1 MMIEFNLLPDVKMQY
16 IKARAKK
23 RFAMVASILVS
34 GTAVALLVLLF
45 LAVQVFQ
52 KSYLNDLTADIK
64 KESEELKNIPDLN
77 KVLTLQS
84 QLKSLDSLHGQK
96 PQVSRLFGYLQQIT
110 PSDVG
115 ITEVALVFSEN
126 KMTIRGVG
134 QSATSANRF
143 VDTLKF
149 TNYKVSMLDEKGEQK
164 FNSQGE
170 PEFEVKRAFSKVVL
184 SAFNVT
190 TAPELPNGP
199 KDDQFSVTLQFEPI
213 LFDNT
218 KNVVL
223 EIPKGMITTRS
234 EIEKPGPLFIESIK
248 SEGTEE

>member
-23 RFAMVASILVS
+23 RFAVVASVLIS
-34 GTAVALLVLLF
+34 GTAVAILVLLF

-84 QLKSLDSLHGQK
+84 QLGSLQKLHDQK
-96 PQVSRLFGYLQQIT
+96 PQLSRLFGYLQQVA
-110 PSDVG
+110 PADVSF
-115 ITEVALVFSEN
+115 TSVTLLFTEN
-126 KMTIRGVG
+126 KITIEGLG
-134 QSATSANRF
+134 QSVTSANTF

-149 TNYKVSMLDEKGEQK
+149 TDYKIPVLDDKGEQK
-164 FNSQGE
+164 LNERGE

-184 SAFNVT
+184 STFSVT
-190 TAPELPNGP
+190 AKRELPNGP
-199 KDDQFSVTLQFEPI
+199 KDDKFSVTFNFEPA
-213 LFDNT
+213 LFDSI
-218 KNVVL
+218 KNVTL
-223 EIPKGMITTRS
+223 EIPKGKITTRS

>member
-1 MMIEFNLLPDVKMQY
+1 MMIEFNLLPNIKMQY

-23 RFAMVASILVS
+23 RFAVVASLLVS
-34 GTAVALLVLLF
+34 GTAVGVLVLLF
-45 LAVQVFQ
+45 MAVQVFQ
-52 KSYLNDLTADIK
+52 KSYLNDLTEDIK
-64 KESEELKNIPDLN
+64 KESQKLKEIPDLN

-84 QLKSLDSLHGQK
+84 QLKSLDSLHDQK

-115 ITEVALVFSEN
+115 ITGVTLNFSEN
-126 KMTIRGVG
+126 KMTINGAG

-149 TNYKVSMLDEKGEQK
+149 TDYKIPVLDDKGEQK
-164 FNSQGE
+164 FNEGGE

-184 SAFNVT
+184 GTFNVT

-199 KDDQFSVTLQFEPI
+199 KDDQFSVTLQFEPV

-218 KNVVL
+218 KNVML

-234 EIEKPGPLFIESIK
+234 EIEKPGPLFIESVK
-248 SEGTEE
+248 PKETEQ